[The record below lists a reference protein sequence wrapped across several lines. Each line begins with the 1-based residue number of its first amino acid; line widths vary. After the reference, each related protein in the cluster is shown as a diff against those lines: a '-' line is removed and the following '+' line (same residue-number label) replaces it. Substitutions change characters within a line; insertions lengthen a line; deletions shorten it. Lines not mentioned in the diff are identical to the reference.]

1 MSSFS
6 STETPLRL
14 GLLVA
19 LALAFLPRAA
29 EAQAC
34 CAGAAAGQLGRL
46 ALHEEALVGLDLRA
60 FRTQGAFG
68 DDAIFRA
75 TEVEALQFEQ
85 SLLATVRLGH
95 PAQLGVVLPLVQSYA
110 RTRREAGFGGGVGD
124 VQLQAR
130 YDFTFAG
137 QSLSVPGIALVGGLV
152 LPTGRA
158 LEETTHPLGV
168 EATGRGAFRASGGLG
183 LEQSFGAAFAQIV
196 GAFTYD
202 APRSAGGRTYD
213 ARWGTSASFVLGASL
228 PSELTLALSARHEAE
243 PEAPRR
249 GWRFGLAAGLPLAD
263 WRFQGGVFGDAPFD
277 GFGRNENARLGL
289 HFALMRIWT

>member
-1 MSSFS
+1 LSSFS
-6 STETPLRL
+6 STEPPLRL
-14 GLLVA
+14 GLL
-19 LALAFLPRAA
+19 LAFVLAVLPRSA
-29 EAQAC
+29 ESQAC

-46 ALHEEALVGLDLRA
+46 ALHEEGLVGLDLRGV
-60 FRTQGAFG
+60 RTLGTFG
-68 DDAIFRA
+68 DDATYRA
-75 TEVEALQFEQ
+75 SGTEALQFEQ

-95 PAQLGVVLPLVQSYA
+95 PAQVGVVLPLVQSYA

-124 VQLQAR
+124 LQLQAR

-137 QSLSVPGIALVGGLV
+137 QSLRVPGIAVVGGLV

-158 LEETTHPLGV
+158 LEETSHPLGV
-168 EATGRGAFRASGGLG
+168 EATGRGAIRASGGLG
-183 LEQSFGAAFAQIV
+183 LEQSFGAAFAQIA

-202 APRSAGGRTYD
+202 APRTARGRTYD
-213 ARWGTSASFVLGASL
+213 ARWGASASFVLGASL

-243 PEAPRR
+243 PESPRR
-249 GWRFGLAAGLPLAD
+249 SWRLGLAAGLPLAD
-263 WRFQGGVFGDAPFD
+263 WRLQGGLFCDPPFE